1 MFTENK
7 TTELKREYVDD
18 IKNTAIAFANCDGGT
33 LYVGIEDD
41 GTVCGVEDA
50 DGTMLRVTNAIREEL
65 DRYGVEPTRLSYQE
79 KMEVVR
85 SLDEKGIFLVKGA
98 ITELAAALKT
108 TEVTIYRYISKLQ
121 Q

>member
-41 GTVCGVEDA
+41 GTVGGGVLGIGGMLLA
-50 DGTMLRVTNAIREEL
+50 VPLTATLYQMLRADVVHRNAPASPAPSHPSEDGSE
-65 DRYGVEPTRLSYQE
+65 GPP
-79 KMEVVR
+79 
-85 SLDEKGIFLVKGA
+85 A
-98 ITELAAALKT
+98 
-108 TEVTIYRYISKLQ
+108 
-121 Q
+121 

>member
-1 MFTENK
+1 MRC
-7 TTELKREYVDD
+7 L
-18 IKNTAIAFANCDGGT
+18 
-33 LYVGIEDD
+33 
-41 GTVCGVEDA
+41 
-50 DGTMLRVTNAIREEL
+50 VTNAIREEL

-108 TEVTIYRYISKLQ
+108 TEVTIYRYINKLQ

>member
-1 MFTENK
+1 MNRRGSLEERRRK
-7 TTELKREYVDD
+7 PEEAGRRPL
-18 IKNTAIAFANCDGGT
+18 AQ
-33 LYVGIEDD
+33 
-41 GTVCGVEDA
+41 
-50 DGTMLRVTNAIREEL
+50 EL

-108 TEVTIYRYISKLQ
+108 TEVTIYRYINKLQ

>member
-1 MFTENK
+1 MW
-7 TTELKREYVDD
+7 TTLCGQTGRRPPPCGKRR
-18 IKNTAIAFANCDGGT
+18 
-33 LYVGIEDD
+33 
-41 GTVCGVEDA
+41 DA
-50 DGTMLRVTNAIREEL
+50 STSVSYTHL
-65 DRYGVEPTRLSYQE
+65 DVYKRQEPTRLSYQE

-108 TEVTIYRYISKLQ
+108 TEVTIYRYINKLQ